1 MYMDFDTITTELQNL
16 RFNKSSARRQSVGRK
31 ASERDKKEVY
41 YFIAGYIRNYKGVWD
56 EKTKTNVKKIQ
67 VSNATYYPKN
77 QRVIEYAKALM
88 LQHDPDFK
96 YSSIQFSKGMRT
108 LRHKDKNNIGESY
121 IIALGDFTDG
131 PLRIYDGDT
140 DTYKDINIHNKFYK
154 FNGSEVWHETGP
166 FEGVRF
172 TLTYFTIKPYD

>member
-1 MYMDFDTITTELQNL
+1 MDFDTITTELQNL
-16 RFNKSSARRQSVGRK
+16 RFNKSHARRRPIGRK
-31 ASERDKKEVY
+31 ATERSEIDVY
-41 YFIAGYIRNYKGVWD
+41 YWIWGYIRNYRGYPPD
-56 EKTKTNVKKIQ
+56 NKKVIQ
-67 VSNATYYPKN
+67 MSNASYYPKN

-96 YSSIQFSKGMRT
+96 YTSIQFAKNMKT
-108 LRHKDKNNIGESY
+108 EKHKDKSNIGESY

-131 PLRIYDGDT
+131 PLRVYDGDS

-154 FNGSEVWHETGP
+154 FNGSEVWHETGD

>member
-1 MYMDFDTITTELQNL
+1 MDFDTITTELQNL

-31 ASERDKKEVY
+31 ASERDKKDVY

-96 YSSIQFSKGMRT
+96 YTSIQFARNMKT
-108 LRHKDKNNIGESY
+108 DKHKDKSNIGESY
-121 IIALGDFTDG
+121 IISLGQFQG
-131 PLRIYDGDT
+131 GELRIYEADSDEYT
-140 DTYKDINIHNKFYK
+140 DVITKNRFYK
-154 FNGSEVWHETGP
+154 FNANQTWHETCEWSG
-166 FEGVRF
+166 GDRYTITWF
-172 TLTYFTIKPYD
+172 TVKPYD